1 MRSSWTFETPA
12 HVVRAKGPRRAL
24 EEAVAVLAPF
34 KFRPKKRPGLDPSE
48 LLSFDPEELAGAFVD
63 SLAESL
69 NDLLYRAR
77 FAPRSKEIK
86 ANFKR
91 LRSKLLDICE
101 EFSSLDD
108 WSRLHLQNPSEP
120 QLAPELLP
128 PVGEVDRGGLAESA
142 AQIARKIDS
151 VLLTLPTDRG
161 GRQNHD
167 EHFLGT
173 AKTRFVREAFDL
185 FDSYHP
191 RSASSTEGAPFHTFT
206 HRVYEYATGEHDEDC
221 AAISHKIRSLITALH
236 QYNRADE
243 GDWTIEMKISGLA
256 TDDPEFA
263 KLRDRQRQFSR
274 KKQELEPVFTPAL
287 GRVAKRQP
295 RKKTRR

>member
-34 KFRPKKRPGLDPSE
+34 KFHPKKRPGLDPSE

-77 FAPRSKEIK
+77 LAPRSKEIK
-86 ANFKR
+86 TNFKR

-101 EFSSLDD
+101 EFTALDD
-108 WSRLHLQNPSEP
+108 WSRLHLQNLSGP

-128 PVGEVDRGGLAESA
+128 PAREPRGGFAESA
-142 AQIARKIDS
+142 AQIARKIDG

-191 RSASSTEGAPFHTFT
+191 RSATSTEGAPFHTFA

-236 QYNRADE
+236 QYKRADE
-243 GDWTIEMKISGLA
+243 AGWAIEMKIRSLR
-256 TDDPEFA
+256 TDHSDIA
-263 KLRDRQRQFSR
+263 KLRERQRQFDK
-274 KKQELEPVFTPAL
+274 KKQALEPVFTPAL

-295 RKKTRR
+295 RKKSKR